1 MKKFIW
7 VIPGLMVS
15 VLLIAGCGGGA
26 KKDKIPDP
34 SGKYHPAYGD
44 TLVEGTIADPAILNP
59 VLASDSA
66 SHAVTGMIFNSLLRY
81 DKNLKLVGEAAE
93 KWEISRDGKVITFQ
107 LKKNVKWQD
116 GKPLTA
122 RDVKFTLETYL
133 NPTVKTA
140 YRSNYTDIEKYAALD
155 EHTFQ
160 ARYREPFAPAL
171 EKLGG
176 MPILP
181 EHLLQGRDINT
192 ADDFNYKPVGS
203 GPYKFLSWK
212 RAEAVALEA
221 NPEYFEKP
229 PYISRVIY
237 RVVPDKSVQFMELQN
252 GGLDMMDLTPHQYQG
267 KGKTPDFTK
276 RFNKYRYSSNQYT
289 YLAFNLKKPIFQ
301 DKRFRLALA
310 LAINQKALVNGVL
323 EGLGQE
329 GTGPYTPSSW
339 AYNSRIKPI
348 PYDPDRS
355 RKLFVEAGYQ
365 YSTDGTLMR
374 GSKPVEFTILTN
386 QGNRNREQTAT
397 IIQSQLKE
405 VGININIRIIAW
417 STLLSEFVN
426 KRKFDALIMGWS
438 LARDPDLYGIW
449 HSSMTGEHE
458 FNFVSYS
465 NPAVDRLLIKGRK
478 TFDRKQ
484 RTGIYNQVHEI
495 IAADVP
501 YVFLFVPDSLPAVHR
516 RVLGIKPEL
525 AGIGY
530 NFIKWY
536 VPEGFHKYQK

>member
-1 MKKFIW
+1 MKKNGMAMLRLLVAGI
-7 VIPGLMVS
+7 
-15 VLLIAGCGGGA
+15 LIAGCGGRS

-34 SGKYHPAYGD
+34 AGSYLPAYGD
-44 TLVEGTIADPAILNP
+44 ALVKGTIADPLNLNP

-66 SHAVTGMIFNSLLRY
+66 SHAVIGMIFNSLLRY
-81 DKNLKLVGEAAE
+81 DKNLKLIGEAAE

-107 LKKNVKWQD
+107 LKKNIKWQD

-133 NPTVKTA
+133 NPKVKTA
-140 YRSNYTDIEKYAALD
+140 YGSNYRDIEEYAALD
-155 EHTFQ
+155 EYTFQ
-160 ARYREPFAPAL
+160 ARYREPFVPAL

-181 EHLLQGRDINT
+181 EHLLRGRDINT
-192 ADDFNYKPVGS
+192 ADDFNCKPVGS
-203 GPYKFLSWK
+203 GPYKFVSWR
-212 RAEAVALEA
+212 RAEVVQLAAH
-221 NPEYFEKP
+221 PGYFEKP

-252 GGLDMMDLTPHQYQG
+252 GSLDMMGLTPYQYQG
-267 KGKTPDFTK
+267 EGKKAGFTA
-276 RFNKYRYSSNQYT
+276 RFNKYRYSSDQYT
-289 YLAFNLKKPIFQ
+289 YLAFNLRKPIFQ
-301 DKRFRLALA
+301 NRKFRRALA
-310 LAINQKALVNGVL
+310 LAIDKKALVNGVL

-339 AYNSRIKPI
+339 AYNSKVKPI
-348 PYDPDRS
+348 PYDPGRA
-355 RKLFVEAGYQ
+355 RNLFVESGCRYRP
-365 YSTDGTLMR
+365 DGTLMR

-405 VGININIRIIAW
+405 VGITVEVRIIAW
-417 STLLSEFVN
+417 SALLSEFVN

-438 LARDPDLYGIW
+438 LARDPDLYNVW

-465 NPAVDRLLIKGRK
+465 NPEIDRLLIKGRK
-478 TFDRKQ
+478 IFDREK
-484 RTGIYNQVHEI
+484 RIKIYNQVHKI

-501 YVFLFVPDSLPAVHR
+501 YVFLFVPDSLMAVHR
-516 RVLGIKPEL
+516 RVMGIKPEL

-530 NFIKWY
+530 NFTEWY
-536 VPEGFHKYQK
+536 VPKGFHKYQK